1 MAINKLK
8 RPQSLELLTR
18 SLSLLSYAT
27 NTGEEKSV
35 IKVN

>member
-1 MAINKLK
+1 MVINKSK

-27 NTGEEKSV
+27 NTGEDKSV